1 MQKTTERLL
10 ALGFAAVIT
19 ITPGAFAEIV
29 PLEYFTAKDDLEV
42 TVWAQ
47 SPMLKNPTNI
57 DIDKDG
63 RIWVAEGVNYRSHYN
78 RQPEGDR
85 IVILEDTD
93 GDGKADKSTVFVQE
107 PFLRAPLGIAVLD
120 NKIIVSMTPDMIV
133 YTDVN
138 RDRKFD
144 PAVDKREVILS
155 GFNGRAHDHSLHS
168 VTVGP
173 DGQWYW
179 SAGNAGSRFTDKSGR
194 TFRMGSAYD
203 PFYGGKGKESDFSTQ
218 DFTGQKSD
226 DGHVYIGG
234 FTARMNPDG
243 SKVQIIG
250 HNFRNSYEQT
260 VTSFGDVFQND
271 NDDPPACRTS
281 FLMEFSNAGFCS
293 LDGKRSWGADSR
305 PGQSVPVAEWR
316 QEDPGSMPPGDVY
329 GGGAPTGI
337 AFYENGALGKQ
348 YEGMLLSCESARNV
362 VFGYFP
368 KADGA
373 GYKLERFDFLTSNKE
388 KEFAGTDFKGG
399 GGSISAD
406 IKTMFRPSDVAVSPD
421 GAIYVSDWFDARVG
435 GHSDLDNST
444 SGAIY
449 RIAPKGFKPKIPKLD
464 LTTIEGQIKALKSPS
479 VNVRN
484 LGFNA
489 LKAQG
494 AVVVPPVSR
503 LLSEANPYFRARA
516 IWLLSQLGPA
526 GIARVEPLL
535 KNRDTQIRVAAFR
548 ALRRQNHQLIKM
560 AGSLVTDP
568 SPAVRREI
576 ALAMRDVPIEQS
588 KIILVA
594 LAKTYDG
601 QDRSYL
607 EAWGTGCTD
616 KESAIY
622 DALAPAFTTSDAARW
637 TPQVA
642 NLAWRLHPP
651 QSVAGLKARALS
663 KELPEKDRKAALVAI
678 GFIPTQDAA
687 NAVVEIAAKTDAA
700 VKADAIWWLLNQKD
714 IRWKGFGLAEILK
727 QKGIY
732 DPDNIELISATIAPA
747 EKTTQPPAS
756 EILKLKGNVA
766 RGKTLAVSCQACHR
780 LGNEGVDHGPN
791 LTGFAKMQTGEV
803 VLNAIIDPSAEIS
816 HGYEGSAI
824 LLTNGEEI
832 DGIIL
837 SNSDP
842 VIIRS
847 AAGLTQ
853 TVPAKRIKSKKP
865 LGRSLMLSADQ
876 MGLKPQDLA
885 DLLAYLK
892 SL

>member
-1 MQKTTERLL
+1 MQMTKQYLVILGLAFLATTTMRTQ
-10 ALGFAAVIT
+10 AD
-19 ITPGAFAEIV
+19 IV
-29 PLEYFTAKDDLEV
+29 PLEYFSARDDLEV

-78 RQPEGDR
+78 RRPEGDR

-120 NKIIVSMTPDMIV
+120 NKIIVSMTPDLIV

-168 VTVGP
+168 VTAGP

-243 SKVQIIG
+243 SRVQIIG

-281 FLMEFSNAGFCS
+281 FLMEFGNAGFCS
-293 LDGKRSWGADSR
+293 LDGQRSWGADRR

-316 QEDPGSMPPGDVY
+316 QEDPGSMPAGDVY

-337 AFYENGALGKQ
+337 AFYENGALGKN
-348 YEGMLLSCESARNV
+348 YEGMLLSCDAARNV

-368 KADGA
+368 KPDGA
-373 GYKLERFDFLTSNKE
+373 GYKLDQFDFLTSNKE

-399 GGSISAD
+399 GNSISSD
-406 IKTMFRPSDVAVSPD
+406 VKTMFRPSDVAVGPD

-435 GHSDLDNST
+435 GHSDLDDST

-449 RIAPKGFKPKIPKLD
+449 RIAPKGFKPRIPKFD
-464 LTTIEGQIKALKSPS
+464 LTNIVGQIEALKSPS
-479 VNVRN
+479 VNVRS

-494 AVVVPPVSR
+494 ANAVAPVSR
-503 LLSEANPYFRARA
+503 LLSETNPYFRARA

-535 KNRDTQIRVAAFR
+535 KDRNTQIRVAAFR
-548 ALRRQNHQLIKM
+548 ALRRQNHQLMKM
-560 AGSLVTDP
+560 AGALTSDP
-568 SPAVRREI
+568 SPAVRREV
-576 ALAMRDVPIEQS
+576 ALAMRDVPVGQS
-588 KIILVA
+588 KNILVA
-594 LAKTYDG
+594 LARAYDG

-616 KESAIY
+616 KESAVY
-622 DALAPAFTTSDAARW
+622 DALIPAFNSADGARW
-637 TPQVA
+637 TPQFA
-642 NLAWRLHPP
+642 GLAWRLHPP

-663 KELPEKDRKAALVAI
+663 KDLPEKFRKAALVAL
-678 GFIPTQDAA
+678 GFIPTRDAA
-687 NAVVEIAAKTDAA
+687 NAVVDIAASTDGA
-700 VKADAIWWLLNQKD
+700 VKADALWWLLNQKD
-714 IRWKGFGLAEILK
+714 IRWNGFGLAEMLK

-732 DPDNIELISATIAPA
+732 DPDMIELIPATIAAA
-747 EKTTQPPAS
+747 EKSTQPPAV

-766 RGKTLAVSCQACHR
+766 RGKTLSASCQACHR
-780 LGNEGVDHGPN
+780 LGTEGVEHGPN

-816 HGYEGSAI
+816 NGYDGSAI
-824 LLTNGEEI
+824 LLNNGEEI

-837 SNSDP
+837 SNGDP

-847 AAGLTQ
+847 ASGLTQ
-853 TVPAKRIKSKKP
+853 MVPANRIKSKKA